1 MNGWFEFSCA
11 LLLFLLSHVFPVR
24 PPVRP
29 WLVRHLGL
37 RGYYLGY
44 SLVSVILLVWLIVAA
59 GRAPYVEVIPPWDV
73 LRWGPLIVMP
83 LVCLLAVMGLS
94 MANPLS
100 FGGMGKGP
108 FDPARPG
115 VLVFTRHPLLL
126 AILLWALAHML
137 ANGDLAHVILFGL
150 FVLFPALSMGLIDR
164 RKQRKSGADW
174 KIMAQNTAHF
184 SWRGLWGLRPGIR
197 NWLGAVVLFAVLLLL
212 HAPVIGVSPLP

>member
-59 GRAPYVEVIPPWDV
+59 GRAPFVEVIPPQDV

-83 LVCLLAVMGLS
+83 LVCLLAVMGLG

-108 FDPARPG
+108 FDPTHPG

-164 RKQRKSGADW
+164 RKQRQLGADW
-174 KIMAQNTAHF
+174 KIIAQNTARF
-184 SWRGLWGLRPGIR
+184 SWRGVLRLKPGIR
-197 NWLGAVVLFAVLLLL
+197 NWLGAVVLFAVLLVL